1 MAASYIK
8 TSKSSANFANVL
20 EEPMKTYKWL
30 LLFHE
35 HFLCLDNQCTAS
47 DVAPCTREIRIP
59 GSDLT
64 FFVSIS
70 GQLEEIIIKNRK

>member
-1 MAASYIK
+1 MVASYIK
-8 TSKSSANFANVL
+8 TSKSSANFTNVL

-59 GSDLT
+59 GSELN
-64 FFVSIS
+64 FFASIS
-70 GQLEEIIIKNRK
+70 G

>member
-47 DVAPCTREIRIP
+47 DVAPCTREIRILGP
-59 GSDLT
+59 S
-64 FFVSIS
+64 SIS
-70 GQLEEIIIKNRK
+70 LPRFLDNLRKSL